1 MRATS
6 VEFYESWF
14 ELNNLFKNTFKLVVN
29 YINFNYESRCA
40 TLNSFYFEKLVEIDI
55 NQIDSKFI
63 YKIGTTVQRNY

>member
-40 TLNSFYFEKLVEIDI
+40 TLISFYFEKLVEIDI
-55 NQIDSKFI
+55 NQINI
-63 YKIGTTVQRNY
+63 NYENRCRALIIF